1 MKTRSLILLPFILF
15 SVAVSAQNSR
25 AYIKEQIGIQGQC
38 KNVAITQTNGDL
50 MLYGGNGWAGM
61 GLPTG
66 LSNALHD
73 LNNNNETLVDVQLT
87 EYGSWL
93 ILYGNNGFRW
103 DGIPYSLEQTIREWN
118 RENEKITSVTFNDSG
133 DWIVIS
139 ERYIKASS
147 QNIQN
152 WLAELGS
159 KYGQIYATCIT
170 DDAIVVCLESGYGY
184 RGNVPQSLRDALK
197 AETRDVYRIKIAGT
211 SWFYADSNGSYR
223 YHM

>member
-15 SVAVSAQNSR
+15 SVVVSAQNSR

-50 MLYGGNGWAGM
+50 MLYGKNGWAGS
-61 GLPTG
+61 GLPSE
-66 LSNALHD
+66 LANALHD
-73 LNNNNETLVDVQLT
+73 LHNEHETIVDVQLT
-87 EYGSWL
+87 EYGAWL
-93 ILYGNNGFRW
+93 ILYGNNGFCW

-152 WLAELGS
+152 WLVELGN
-159 KYGQIYATCIT
+159 KYGLIYATCIT
-170 DDAIVVCLESGYGY
+170 NDAIVVCLEGGYGY
-184 RGNVPQSLRDALK
+184 RGNIPQSLKDALK
-197 AETRDVYRIKIAGT
+197 TEKRGIYRIKIAGT
-211 SWFYADSNGSYR
+211 SWFYADRNGSYR
-223 YHM
+223 YYM